1 MLAEF
6 GGIMKIII
14 LIGKF
19 LMFSLAEVSFVQSII
34 KILFKVS
41 GKKEKEILSGKK
53 ANSKKIEE
61 DSNDYTL

>member
-41 GKKEKEILSGKK
+41 GKKEKEILSEKK
-53 ANSKKIEE
+53 ENSNKIEE
-61 DSNDYTL
+61 DPNDYTL